1 MNKSDRLLA
10 IVLEL
15 QRKRTLRAEDLAA
28 TFETSVRTIYRDMQ
42 ALSEAG
48 VPIIGSPGQ
57 GYSLMEGFFLPPVR
71 FTAEEAVALLIGA
84 DLVEQAFD
92 RNYGNSARDVQRKVE
107 AILSHE
113 LLQEVS
119 RIRSTF
125 RLIHFG
131 EQNLRKREKQYAEL
145 LHQAIMCRQKVRFR
159 YKKHIPEPD
168 GNRESIRDVA
178 PYGLVLTGGLWALL
192 AYCDLRK
199 DIRRFRLTRMDG
211 LTMLA
216 DSFELPEHFSFEDYK
231 PPDNR
236 EWEVQPLVQ
245 SAISD
250 QVKEEKSFYI
260 EEMEE
265 KPDGVL
271 VKLRVRHLDEIFS
284 WVLGMGAKALV
295 LEPSSLR
302 EKIREEAGKL
312 LKRY

>member
-113 LLQEVS
+113 LLQEIS

-178 PYGLVLTGGLWALL
+178 PYGLVLTGGLWVLL

-236 EWEVQPLVQ
+236 EWEVQLLVQ

-284 WVLGMGAKALV
+284 WVLGLGAKALV

-302 EKIREEAGKL
+302 EKIREEARKL
-312 LKRY
+312 QKRY

>member
-48 VPIIGSPGQ
+48 VPVIGSPGQ

-92 RNYGNSARDVQRKVE
+92 QNYGNSARDVQRKVE

-131 EQNLRKREKQYAEL
+131 EHNLRQREKQYAEL
-145 LHQAIMCRQKVRFR
+145 LHQAILSRQKVRFR
-159 YKKHIPEPD
+159 YKKHIPDPD

-178 PYGLVLTGGLWALL
+178 PYGLVLIGGLWVLL
-192 AYCDLRK
+192 AYCELRK

-216 DSFELPEHFSFEDYK
+216 DSFELPDHFSFEDYK

-236 EWEVQPLVQ
+236 DLEVQLLVQ
-245 SAISD
+245 PTLAD
-250 QVKEEKSFYI
+250 QVKEAKSFYI

-265 KPDGVL
+265 NPDGVL
-271 VKLRVRHLDEIFS
+271 VKLRVRHVDEIFA
-284 WVLGMGAKALV
+284 WVLGLGAKALV
-295 LEPSSLR
+295 LEPPSLR
-302 EKIREEAGKL
+302 EKIREEAEQL